1 MEQRPRAQPSVARE
15 SSEAQQEILA
25 QSIEGRGRV
34 LLVRELWKQD
44 DCCKDL
50 QNFPEQA
57 STHQLT
63 RSSSTR
69 ATIGHS
75 TSSNCTRRGLKR
87 SGDSSTDNSE
97 NNAYYPAAK
106 SKRSA
111 EKAGRSRCKYA
122 DPREPETPGTSPR
135 TPGPAAAENPA
146 TSCRA
151 VGQPRTA
158 PEQGA
163 QLLLV
168 LCRASALCSQ
178 LPRLQLVLEQVRA
191 RDCRPPAALIGIL
204 VQPQPDEEAEARCL
218 LENLLCGIFAQHN
231 PAVEVHTAVFCPGR
245 PQGVLDVQRA
255 ASQIGPG
262 RGFVFFLEEGT
273 WERSGLPGLLAC
285 FTWGPWSQRK
295 DQDATSSRCPAQENF
310 QDSQEELA
318 LTTIFPNG
326 DCEDRGSGPKA
337 CDGVVHTP
345 PEPTGETR

>member
-255 ASQIGPG
+255 ASQMRKVPLAD
-262 RGFVFFLEEGT
+262 RGTQMDDL
-273 WERSGLPGLLAC
+273 
-285 FTWGPWSQRK
+285 
-295 DQDATSSRCPAQENF
+295 QENAHLGITP
-310 QDSQEELA
+310 ELQA
-318 LTTIFPNG
+318 L
-326 DCEDRGSGPKA
+326 GSVAVALGA
-337 CDGVVHTP
+337 LGAAYYII
-345 PEPTGETR
+345 ESL

>member
-1 MEQRPRAQPSVARE
+1 MEQRPRTQPSVTQE

-25 QSIEGRGRV
+25 QSIGGRGRV

-69 ATIGHS
+69 ATTAHKQ
-75 TSSNCTRRGLKR
+75 RRL
-87 SGDSSTDNSE
+87 
-97 NNAYYPAAK
+97 
-106 SKRSA
+106 
-111 EKAGRSRCKYA
+111 
-122 DPREPETPGTSPR
+122 PG
-135 TPGPAAAENPA
+135 
-146 TSCRA
+146 
-151 VGQPRTA
+151 
-158 PEQGA
+158 EQGA
-163 QLLLV
+163 QLPLV
-168 LCRASALCSQ
+168 LGRASALCTQ

-191 RDCRPPAALIGIL
+191 RDSRPPAALIGIL
-204 VQPQPDEEAEARCL
+204 VQPQPEEEAQARCL

-255 ASQIGPG
+255 ASQVRKPDGAM
-262 RGFVFFLEEGT
+262 RT
-273 WERSGLPGLLAC
+273 WERPGLPGLLAC

-295 DQDATSSRCPAQENF
+295 DQDATSSRKNF